1 MHKPAPTMPSSAD
14 WRARSACQNADPE
27 LFFPLI
33 EAGPGLIQVARA
45 KAVCA
50 RCEVRAECLRFAIE
64 SVQDHGVWGGKT
76 EDERRALRGARLR
89 QARHSLAAAG
99 DRPQRQQRHRP
110 ARASKAG

>member
-1 MHKPAPTMPSSAD
+1 MTSSAD

-76 EDERRALRGARLR
+76 EDERRALRGAGRR
-89 QARHSLAAAG
+89 PPRPTAVAE

-110 ARASKAG
+110 ARASQAG